1 MFFKDWLQA
10 RKDTGPHIW
19 GRPLGLMAIVIY
31 EAVWGLLQTVSGV
44 LLLFS
49 YRIIAEELMEDPQDL
64 LLNWL
69 IDHFTYRSSIKL
81 GELFIALGV
90 IKLLLAVGLLYHA
103 RLTRKIGIVFFIAVA
118 LFGSYHLAVK
128 ITVFKLS
135 VLFIDAFILYYFWQ
149 ELPKHFHDKG
159 VT

>member
-1 MFFKDWLQA
+1 MFFRNWLKA
-10 RKDTGPHIW
+10 RKDVGPHPW
-19 GRPLGLMAIVIY
+19 GRPLGLVAIVIY
-31 EAVWGLLQTVSGV
+31 EALWGFVQTISGV

-49 YRIIAEELMEDPQDL
+49 YKFIAEELMEDPQDL

-69 IDHFTYRSSIKL
+69 VDHLTYRSSIKL

-90 IKLLLAVGLLYHA
+90 VKLLIAAGLLYHA
-103 RLTRKIGIVFFIAVA
+103 KLTRKVGIVFFIAVA
-118 LFGSYHLAVK
+118 LFGSYHLAIK

-149 ELPKHFHDKG
+149 ILPKHFHDKG

>member
-1 MFFKDWLQA
+1 MFFKHWLAA
-10 RKDTGPHIW
+10 RKDTGPHVW
-19 GRPLGLMAIVIY
+19 GRPIGLVAIIIY
-31 EAVWGLLQTVSGV
+31 EAAWGFLQTVSGV

-49 YRIIAEELMEDPQDL
+49 YKFIAGELMEDPQDL

-69 IDHFTYRSSIKL
+69 IGHFSYRSSIKL

-90 IKLLLAVGLLYHA
+90 IKLLLAAGLLYHA
-103 RLTRKIGIVFFIAVA
+103 KLTRKIGIFFFIAVA

-149 ELPKHFHDKG
+149 VLPKHFQDKG